1 MIRGDGATP
10 AHRGATGETGGR
22 QNAGMLPQAVL
33 FEEAP
38 APRGGAAILLLDSAR
53 GRIEYRPGFI
63 DAAQA
68 RGWFERLRDEIS
80 WAAQRRPMY
89 DRVVDVPRLL
99 AAFRLEDPRLHPVL
113 HEAGGMLRS
122 AVGTPFNAVGMNY
135 YRNGRDSVAPHND
148 KLHEIAAGHPIALLS
163 LGSPRRMDIREKAQ
177 PLQPVPGPAPS
188 PVDPRRKTLRI
199 ELAPG
204 SLLLMDY
211 ATQLHYDHGIPKV
224 RTPVGPRISLAF
236 RVRPAGHVDRGHYA
250 GTRG

>member
-1 MIRGDGATP
+1 
-10 AHRGATGETGGR
+10 
-22 QNAGMLPQAVL
+22 MLPQAAL

-38 APRGGAAILLLDSAR
+38 TLSGGAAIRLLDSPR
-53 GRIEYRPGFI
+53 GRLEYRPGFI

-68 RGWFERLRDEIS
+68 RAWFERLRDEIP

-99 AAFRLEDPRLHPVL
+99 AAFRLDDPCLHPVL
-113 HEAGGMLRS
+113 HEAGAMLRS

-135 YRNGRDSVAPHND
+135 SRDGRDSVAPHTD
-148 KLHEIAAGHPIALLS
+148 KLHEIAADHPIALLS
-163 LGSPRRMDIREKAQ
+163 LGSPRRMNIREKAQ
-177 PLQPVPGPAPS
+177 PLQATAGSAPS
-188 PVDPRRKTLRI
+188 PVDPRRRTLRI

-224 RTPVGPRISLAF
+224 RTPVGPRISLVF